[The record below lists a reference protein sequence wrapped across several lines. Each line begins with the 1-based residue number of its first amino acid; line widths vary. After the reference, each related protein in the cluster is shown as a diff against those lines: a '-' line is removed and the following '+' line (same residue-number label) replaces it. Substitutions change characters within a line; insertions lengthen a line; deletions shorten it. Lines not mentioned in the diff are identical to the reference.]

1 MRQKESL
8 YLIQG
13 FISWENGI
21 DIFLGDFNINVLE
34 ASTYVSEFLFQCK
47 MVVTWATHTLGSF
60 LDHVYIL
67 KKHLLANQDRKYNQK
82 CLF

>member
-1 MRQKESL
+1 MESF

-21 DIFLGDFNINVLE
+21 DIILADFNINVLE

-47 MVVTWATHTLGSF
+47 MVVT
-60 LDHVYIL
+60 
-67 KKHLLANQDRKYNQK
+67 
-82 CLF
+82 